1 VPRPPVIKGILHN
14 GFSDLVSVNQKAI
27 ESLLAVA
34 APSLFATGVPELMRA
49 AEEMQA
55 ISASVPE
62 AISVSKLIAGDA
74 LDIPLN
80 RPPGVPG
87 PGKLLM
93 AGKPGEVFDLG
104 SMKFTLIGPTKSELL
119 KLRKGWQHWLQNV
132 ENKADLKALREKLKK
147 RIDEFSAGALVGSPF
162 DLGSWEGVPDIEGV
176 TIPNVA
182 SLMFMVEENGKRLL
196 LTGDGQQGFILDG
209 LERTGFM
216 PQGHVH
222 LDVLKIQHHGSE
234 NNVDVDF
241 ARKVSADH
249 YVFCGNGLHHNPDLS
264 VLDIVFESRTGPA
277 AVRALAPQAAN
288 RPFHFWF
295 STTSAAQTD
304 GTARQEHMEE
314 VEQHVA
320 DFAAQSNGLLT
331 LHFNQGASIELAI

>member
-1 VPRPPVIKGILHN
+1 
-14 GFSDLVSVNQKAI
+14 
-27 ESLLAVA
+27 
-34 APSLFATGVPELMRA
+34 
-49 AEEMQA
+49 
-55 ISASVPE
+55 
-62 AISVSKLIAGDA
+62 
-74 LDIPLN
+74 
-80 RPPGVPG
+80 
-87 PGKLLM
+87 M

-147 RIDEFSAGALVGSPF
+147 RIDEFSAGALAGSPF

-234 NNVDVDF
+234 NNMDTDF
-241 ARKVSADH
+241 ARQVSADH

-277 AVRALAPQAAN
+277 SLRALAPQADN

-304 GTARQEHMEE
+304 GTARQAHMED